1 MPALFAA
8 PLSPESASL
17 MHTIRAIT
25 LDLDDTLWEIAPVI
39 ARAERT
45 LALWLDEHYPRIN
58 SHFDKEAVIGL
69 RNEIIAKHTDK
80 LHDLRFLR
88 RAVLARMAETAGYHD
103 TFVDAAFKVFDEQR
117 NTVQLFPDVIPGL
130 QRLSKKFRV
139 LALTNGNANLE
150 TIGIRHLFH
159 DVVTAA
165 EVGAAKPDKRIF
177 AAACK
182 RAGVRANEILHVGDH
197 PELDV
202 DGARS
207 VGMRAAWVN
216 RIGHAW
222 PEDMMHPDITVSTIE
237 ELADWLHPAVP
248 GRQD

>member
-1 MPALFAA
+1 
-8 PLSPESASL
+8 

-45 LALWLDEHYPRIN
+45 LAQWLDEHYPRIS
-58 SHFDKEAVIGL
+58 SHFDKDAVITL
-69 RNEIIAKHTDK
+69 RSEVISKHADK

-88 RAVLARMAETAGYHD
+88 RAVLARMAEAAGYSD
-103 TFVDAAFKVFDEQR
+103 DFVDAAFEVFDEQR
-117 NTVQLFPDVIPGL
+117 NTVRLFADVIPGL
-130 QRLSKKFRV
+130 ERLSQDFRV

-150 TIGIRHLFH
+150 KIGIRHLFY
-159 DVVTAA
+159 DVITAA

-182 RAGVRANEILHVGDH
+182 RAGVSAKEILHVGDH

-202 DGARS
+202 DGARA

-216 RIGHAW
+216 RIGSAW
-222 PEDMMHPDITVSTIE
+222 PEDMLSPDITVSTIE
-237 ELADWLHPAVP
+237 ELADWLRPVVAARP
-248 GRQD
+248 D